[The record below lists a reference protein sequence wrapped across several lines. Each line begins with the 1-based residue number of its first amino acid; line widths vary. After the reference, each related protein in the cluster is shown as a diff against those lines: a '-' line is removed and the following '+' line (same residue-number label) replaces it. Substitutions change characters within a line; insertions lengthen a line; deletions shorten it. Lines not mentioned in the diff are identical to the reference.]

1 MNVANGSFENVGVF
15 LTESKLFW
23 FKVELFN
30 NFNQANMSCYCLTII
45 YTYKF
50 CELLQFILYNGEQKI
65 ISAVFEDISRTSSEG
80 TNRFTRNFF
89 YDFLLSKN
97 RYN

>member
-30 NFNQANMSCYCLTII
+30 NFIQANMSCYCLTII

-50 CELLQFILYNGEQKI
+50 CEFLQFILYNGEQKT
-65 ISAVFEDISRTSSEG
+65 ISAVFEDISRTSSKR
-80 TNRFTRNFF
+80 TKRFTKKIIYN
-89 YDFLLSKN
+89 FLLSKN
-97 RYN
+97 R